1 MPVNLKS
8 IIDRI
13 TQIHK
18 SKDTIGIDIGA
29 TSIKFAQI
37 RKSGETFEI
46 LLCKS
51 VENPPTLVMATEL
64 TPELRE
70 EIIKNIKQTIS
81 KEGIKTR
88 SAATSI
94 MGNSVIV
101 RYVKFPKMSPEE
113 LSKSLRFEAEEFVPF
128 DITDV
133 YLCAEIIR
141 DVEEEGQ
148 PKMESVFVAAKRDI
162 VDTKID
168 ILRDAGLTPVVID
181 VDSFCV
187 LNLVEQIQPTFVDEN
202 AVLLHIGARMTS
214 LAISEHGIVRVVRDI
229 PFGGN
234 LISNFIMNTFA
245 CDYSQAEALK
255 KQYGLVPSDEMESA
269 PDPEVAEQVTNAS
282 IQAIDEHLI
291 PEVQRSI
298 DFFNTISTSGEEI
311 RRIILTGGGAL
322 LKNFDRYLNR
332 QFDIEVSPFNPFE
345 HFDHNLPPEVIETGP
360 VYAVALGLALRKSGD
375 TSAVRAE

>member
-8 IIDRI
+8 IIDKI
-13 TQIHK
+13 TQIQK

-37 RKSGETFEI
+37 KKAGETFEI
-46 LLCKS
+46 SLCKS
-51 VENPPTLVMATEL
+51 VENPPTLSMAAEL
-64 TPELRE
+64 TPELKE
-70 EIIKNIKQTIS
+70 EVIKNIKQTIS

-101 RYVKFPKMSPEE
+101 RYVKFPKMSPDE
-113 LSKSLRFEAEEFVPF
+113 LAKSLRFEAEEFVPF
-128 DITDV
+128 DISDV
-133 YLCAEIIR
+133 YLCTEIIR

-148 PKMESVFVAAKRDI
+148 PKMESVFVAAKRDV
-162 VDTKID
+162 VDMKID
-168 ILRDAGLTPVVID
+168 ILRNAGLTPVVID

-187 LNLVEQIQPTFVDEN
+187 LNLLEQIEPTFVNEN
-202 AVLLHIGARMTS
+202 AVLLHVGARMTS
-214 LAISEHGIVRVVRDI
+214 LAISEHGTVRVVRDI

-234 LISNFIMNTFA
+234 LITNFIMNTFA

-255 KQYGLVPSDEMESA
+255 KQYGLVPSDEMQSA
-269 PDPEVAEQVTNAS
+269 PEPEVAEQVTNAA
-282 IQAIDEHLI
+282 IQAIDEHLM

-311 RRIILTGGGAL
+311 KRIILSGGGSL

-332 QFDIEVSPFNPFE
+332 QFDIEVNILNPFE
-345 HFDHNLPPEVIETGP
+345 HFEHNLPPEVIEAGP
-360 VYAVALGLALRKSGD
+360 MYTVALGLALRKAGD